1 MLYSHVIDDALEE
14 KVGKAGLPRATLDRE
29 LARATAALDK
39 IHRWHD
45 DGTLPLL
52 RLPAARDDLAALKPH
67 AERFARFEH
76 VVVMGMGGS
85 SLSGKALVALKDLGF
100 GPAKGR
106 PKLWFIDNVDPATY
120 PELLTRLPLGRTGLI
135 PISKSGGTPETI
147 AQLCAVLEAME
158 AKLGKAA
165 LGAHVIAI
173 AEATDNPLHRLAT
186 RLGGTILEHD
196 PKIGGRYSAL
206 SLVGMLPAMIAG
218 LDCAAVREG
227 RQACSIPCWRRRM
240 QGASRKRS
248 ARLCRSGWRNSAA
261 SISRC

>member
-1 MLYSHVIDDALEE
+1 
-14 KVGKAGLPRATLDRE
+14 
-29 LARATAALDK
+29 
-39 IHRWHD
+39 
-45 DGTLPLL
+45 
-52 RLPAARDDLAALKPH
+52 
-67 AERFARFEH
+67 
-76 VVVMGMGGS
+76 
-85 SLSGKALVALKDLGF
+85 LGF

-106 PKLWFIDNVDPATY
+106 PKLWFMDNVDPATY
-120 PELLTRLPLGRTGLI
+120 PESLTRLPLRRTGLI